1 MQIHTIDLD
10 FRETPHAIAA
20 YLAIGRRGPV
30 LFETGPASAVDTM
43 QARLAEHGY
52 SPSDIRH
59 IFVTHIHLDHAGAT
73 GWWAQQGAQIYV
85 HPNGAKHLID
95 PSKLLDSAERIYG
108 DMMQELWGQTKPT
121 PQDSVTVIEDGE
133 EVQVEGLNIT
143 AIDTPGHAYHHH
155 TFRLGNVGFTGD
167 ASGNKMPGCD
177 FVTLP
182 TPPPQFNLE
191 AWHMT
196 LSRLLK
202 EDFAAIYPTHFG
214 AIENVQEHL
223 EDLTS
228 ILSQTA
234 EFVRGMMQAKVG
246 RRTMI
251 DEFMN
256 WNRKR
261 ALTIGLSEQEIRKFE
276 ISNPMSMSVD
286 GLIRYWTKNGV

>member
-1 MQIHTIDLD
+1 
-10 FRETPHAIAA
+10 
-20 YLAIGRRGPV
+20 
-30 LFETGPASAVDTM
+30 
-43 QARLAEHGY
+43 
-52 SPSDIRH
+52 
-59 IFVTHIHLDHAGAT
+59 
-73 GWWAQQGAQIYV
+73 
-85 HPNGAKHLID
+85 
-95 PSKLLDSAERIYG
+95 
-108 DMMQELWGQTKPT
+108 
-121 PQDSVTVIEDGE
+121 
-133 EVQVEGLNIT
+133 
-143 AIDTPGHAYHHH
+143 
-155 TFRLGNVGFTGD
+155 
-167 ASGNKMPGCD
+167 
-177 FVTLP
+177 
-182 TPPPQFNLE
+182 
-191 AWHMT
+191 MT